1 MKKAKPSWLAISGCW
16 VCLLASLSMDV
27 VAERMKDLAN
37 IQGVRENQLIGYG
50 LVVGLE
56 GTGDQTSFFSNQ
68 SVINSLQQLG
78 VNVPQGI
85 NMRTKK
91 TAAVVV
97 TGMLGACAQPGQTL
111 DVTVSSMAS
120 AKSLRGGTLMMTSL
134 KGADGQIY
142 AMAQGNILLGG
153 FEVSGIGSPGNNP
166 IPGSIVGGA
175 TVERAVIASVGQ
187 GPYIKLVLHES
198 NFNMASRMVEVINNY
213 FGAAIAEAEN
223 GLVIQVRAPL
233 KQNERVAFIGA
244 LEVLDIAP
252 AALKPKVVFNV
263 RTGAVVINQ
272 AVSLEACAVSH
283 GTLSIVIGYP
293 PDIPQTMVVPNQ
305 NFVALNK
312 GVLLADVIKTL
323 NDIGASPPE
332 MLVILQSM
340 KAAGALH
347 AELEVN

>member
-1 MKKAKPSWLAISGCW
+1 MKKKGGWIFITWWLG
-16 VCLLASLSMDV
+16 CLLASIPTIT

-50 LVVGLE
+50 LVVGLD

-68 SVINSLQQLG
+68 SVINMLQQMG
-78 VNVPQGI
+78 VNVPQGL
-85 NMRTKK
+85 NMRTKN

-97 TGMLGACAQPGQTL
+97 TGSLRAFAQPGQTL

-120 AKSLRGGTLMMTSL
+120 AKSLRGGTLMMTPL

-153 FEVSGIGSPGNNP
+153 YEGSGTGSPGNNP
-166 IPGSIVGGA
+166 IPGNIIGGA
-175 TVERAVIASVGQ
+175 TVERAVSSPLGQ
-187 GPYIKLVLHES
+187 GAYVKLVLNEN
-198 NFNMASRMVEVINNY
+198 NFTMASRMVEAINNY
-213 FGAAIAEAEN
+213 FGSAIAEAQN
-223 GLVIQVRAPL
+223 GLVIQVQAPL

-244 LEVLDIAP
+244 LEALDIAP
-252 AALKPKVVFNV
+252 AQLKPKVVFNV
-263 RTGAVVINQ
+263 RTGSVVINQ
-272 AVSLEACAVSH
+272 AVKLDACAVSH
-283 GTLSIVIGYP
+283 GTLSIVVGYS
-293 PDIPQTMVVPNQ
+293 PDVGPTMVVPNQ
-305 NFVALNK
+305 NLMVLRP
-312 GVLLADVIKTL
+312 GVLLADVVKTL
-323 NDIGASPPE
+323 NDIGASPQE

>member
-1 MKKAKPSWLAISGCW
+1 MKKAGPGWLAISWCW
-16 VCLLASLSMDV
+16 ACLLASLSTV
-27 VAERMKDLAN
+27 AVAERMKDLAN

-68 SVINSLQQLG
+68 SVINSLQQMG

-85 NMRTKK
+85 NMRTKN

-97 TGMLGACAQPGQTL
+97 TGMLRAFAQPGQAF

-120 AKSLRGGTLMMTSL
+120 AKSLRGGTLMLTSL

-153 FEVSGIGSPGNNP
+153 YEGSGSGSPGNNP
-166 IPGSIVGGA
+166 IPGNIVGGA
-175 TVERAVIASVGQ
+175 TVERAVNSSVGQ
-187 GPYIKLVLHES
+187 GSYVKLVLNEN
-198 NFNMASRMVEVINNY
+198 NFNMASRMVEVINNR
-213 FGAAIAEAEN
+213 FGAGIAEAQN
-223 GLVIQVRAPL
+223 GLVIQIRAPL
-233 KQNERVAFIGA
+233 KQNERVAFIGE
-244 LEVLDIAP
+244 LEMLDIAP
-252 AALKPKVVFNV
+252 AQLKPKVVFNV

-272 AVSLEACAVSH
+272 AVTLDACAVSH
-283 GTLSIVIGYP
+283 GTLSIVVGYP
-293 PDIPQTMVVPNQ
+293 PDMTPTMIVPNQ
-305 NFVALNK
+305 NLMVLK
-312 GVLLADVIKTL
+312 PGVLLADVVKTL